1 MSRREEREHYRYRGS
16 SRGGGPWAMG
26 GRRRHG
32 AIERRSSGLAART
45 GKDQN
50 QYLTCDDKSVK
61 EAQELT
67 GSGDDESD
75 TSERHD
81 PRRSLRGGHPEG
93 RLLVNRPCRGERT
106 TQDEQDV
113 GKDASQHGR
122 LDQAELVLLQGDD
135 TDQEFDGVTECRV
148 QEGRDALGQAHAEL
162 FGGVSQ

>member
-1 MSRREEREHYRYRGS
+1 VNEASR
-16 SRGGGPWAMG
+16 
-26 GRRRHG
+26 
-32 AIERRSSGLAART
+32 
-45 GKDQN
+45 
-50 QYLTCDDKSVK
+50 
-61 EAQELT
+61 LT

-81 PRRSLRGGHPEG
+81 PRRSLRSGHPEG
-93 RLLVNRPCRGERT
+93 RLLVNRPRRSERT

-113 GKDASQHGR
+113 GEDASQHGR